1 MLTRVSQSTVVC
13 QKPIALSKP
22 RFLVLHHAGW
32 FRYFFGV
39 MKIPV
44 AVVGANG
51 YSGEEL
57 CALLG
62 RHPHACVTAATSRQH
77 AGRKLGDVLPR
88 FAGSPTLGNL
98 EFSASSI
105 SGLLASDA
113 EFFFLALP
121 HGLAS
126 EFAEPLVAA
135 GKRVIDLSADFRLRD
150 AAVYEEFYG
159 EPHPAPAL
167 LPSAVYGLPELHREE
182 IRGAS
187 LVASAGCYPT
197 SILLPLV
204 PLLKSQLISST
215 GIAVASASGV
225 TGAGRKAEIP
235 LLFAECN
242 ESLRAYGLPKH
253 RHLSEIE
260 QELSLGAGAPVVVT
274 FVPHLAPMNR
284 GIHTTIFADPAPGV
298 TEAQIFEAL
307 HAAYDHEPF
316 VRVSRALPDT
326 KNVFGTNFCDIS
338 LRMDPRAGR
347 LVLLSAEDNLV
358 KGAAG
363 QAVQNFNLM
372 SGYEEFAGLL

>member
-1 MLTRVSQSTVVC
+1 
-13 QKPIALSKP
+13 
-22 RFLVLHHAGW
+22 
-32 FRYFFGV
+32 
-39 MKIPV
+39 MKISV

-62 RHPHACVTAATSRQH
+62 RHPQVRVAAATSRQH
-77 AGRKLGDVLPR
+77 AGRMVGDVLPR

-98 EFSASSI
+98 LFSPSSI
-105 SGLLASDA
+105 SDLLASNA

-150 AAVYEEFYG
+150 PAVYEEFYG
-159 EPHPAPAL
+159 APHPSPAL

-182 IRGAS
+182 IRSAR

-204 PLLKSQLISST
+204 PLLKNRLIVAS

-260 QELSLGAGAPVVVT
+260 QELSLAFGDVVTIT

-284 GIHTTIFADPAPGV
+284 GIHTTIFATPEAGV
-298 TEAQIFEAL
+298 TEQQLMDAL

-316 VRVSRALPDT
+316 VRVSQNFPDT
-326 KNVFGTNFCDIS
+326 KNVVGTNFCDIS
-338 LRMDPRAGR
+338 VRLDPRTGR

-363 QAVQNFNLM
+363 QAIQNFNLM
-372 SGYEEFAGLL
+372 AGCDEFAGLL